1 MFNLKN
7 YVMNLIHKM
16 IEMEVADYKVM
27 KFALDYYEKEIL
39 TDDDMLQIEL
49 WLNPIVED
57 IPNENETEEIKIEI

>member
-16 IEMEVADYKVM
+16 IDREVADYKVM
-27 KFALDYYEKEIL
+27 KFALDYYEKEII
-39 TDDDMLQIEL
+39 TDDDMVQIEL